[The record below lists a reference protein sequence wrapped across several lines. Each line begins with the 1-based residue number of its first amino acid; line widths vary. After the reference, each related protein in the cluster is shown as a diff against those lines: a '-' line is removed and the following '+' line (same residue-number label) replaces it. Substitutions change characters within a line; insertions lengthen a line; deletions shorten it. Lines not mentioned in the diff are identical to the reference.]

1 VVSKMGANGRPMKR
15 EFGAMFAKAMP
26 WLAKMKGLR
35 GTPFDPFGYT
45 SERKMER
52 ALIAQYEA
60 DMAMLLQNGAKGPL
74 AVELARLPLEIRG
87 FGPVKDA
94 NARKA
99 AKRREEILAGLRQ
112 AA

>member
-1 VVSKMGANGRPMKR
+1 
-15 EFGAMFAKAMP
+15 
-26 WLAKMKGLR
+26 
-35 GTPFDPFGYT
+35 
-45 SERKMER
+45 
-52 ALIAQYEA
+52 LIAQYEA

-94 NARKA
+94 NALKA

>member
-1 VVSKMGANGRPMKR
+1 
-15 EFGAMFAKAMP
+15 
-26 WLAKMKGLR
+26 
-35 GTPFDPFGYT
+35 
-45 SERKMER
+45 MER